1 MEVTVNEK
9 AETSSKNPR
18 NAFVAFLLSLILP
31 GLGQIYNGQLKK
43 AVIFFNLLLLVPFL
57 FGIIRG
63 TTYFYGLLTLVIIE
77 VGLRLYIIIDGVKNA
92 KRQKDYI
99 LKTYNAWYYYLLIGV
114 AMFAVVWIYGISSVL
129 GTQSF
134 KIPTTSN
141 SPTFQVGD
149 RLVAD
154 MRAYKNSVPNYGD
167 IVVFKRAD
175 GQTYTFRIVGQP
187 NDNLELKD
195 NIITINGKPSQ
206 AKFIKEMIIDQIPHS
221 EFEEELPNGHKH
233 LIYKYNEPYDST
245 KTTIKNIIVPSG
257 SYYLLGDNRDNA
269 ADSRY
274 EGFVSRENIL
284 GRIIYSYWGQSKNR
298 INIDFRDK

>member
-1 MEVTVNEK
+1 MELTENGQSVTDSNK
-9 AETSSKNPR
+9 PR
-18 NAFVAFLLSLILP
+18 NAFVVFLLSLALP
-31 GLGQIYNGQLKK
+31 GLGQVYNGQLKK
-43 AVIFFNLLLLVPFL
+43 AVIFFGLLLLVPFL

-63 TTYFYGLLTLVIIE
+63 TTCFYGLLTLVIIE
-77 VGLRLYIIIDGVKNA
+77 VGLRLYIIFDGVKNA

-99 LKTYNAWYYYLLIGV
+99 LKTYNTWYYYLLIGV
-114 AMFAVVWIYGISSVL
+114 AMFAVVWIYGISSIL

-149 RLVAD
+149 RVVAN

-175 GQTYTFRIVGQP
+175 GQTYTFRVVGQP

-195 NIITINGKPSQ
+195 NIITINGKPSK
-206 AKFIKEMIIDQIPHS
+206 AKYIKEMIFDRIPYS

-233 LIYKYNEPYDST
+233 LIYKYKEPYDST
-245 KTTIKNIIVPSG
+245 KTTIKNITVPSG

-274 EGFVSRENIL
+274 EGFVGRENIL
-284 GRIIYSYWGQSKNR
+284 GRILYSYWGQSTNR